1 MLRQYAADLRVR
13 TKLALMVLLPLAF
26 LVVFSAS
33 AVIEKMQVA
42 RDMANLRPLAEL
54 SARISALVHE
64 LQAERGETGLFL
76 VEGESGAYSLRAQRV
91 RVSPKIAALRDS
103 LRTFDVGHF
112 GSAFAAN
119 TASAMAKLDS
129 LQEHRRSVDAR
140 QIQGP
145 EAIAFY
151 TELDALLFRVIDQVS
166 QVSADGDVT
175 RRIAAY
181 EDFLQAKER
190 TGIEAVVGAVAF
202 GQDKFAP
209 GAFQTFT
216 SCIVEEGLYRSLFL
230 SLATPHQGA
239 LYARELDNAHVP
251 AEPVKAGLVNE
262 QTSRMRATAFERA
275 ATGQFGVDSAYWLAM
290 MSAKIDALKVV
301 EDTLSRELLTKA
313 GASEHQA
320 SLALTVNLLVM
331 SLVVLASVVM
341 VLLIPRSITRPLAR
355 AVTVAQSIAR
365 GDLSTRIETTARD
378 ETGQLLVAMR
388 TMTERLTDLLREV
401 GVGAGE
407 LSSLAAR
414 VAGTSVTLSR
424 GTGEQ
429 ATSVK
434 EAAVSLQEM
443 TATVSV
449 TAKNCGRMEQAALA
463 GSRDADQ
470 AARTVRDTVEAM
482 KSIAS
487 KVGLIEEIASRTNL
501 LAINATIEAAGAGE
515 YGRGFAVVA
524 MEVRK
529 LAERSTVS
537 AREIRELMS
546 SSLGIAARSGEM
558 LMRLVPSIQ
567 TTAGLVQEV
576 TVASKEQAIGIAQI
590 QQAMTQLDGV
600 TRDSAAAANAMSTAA
615 DQLSQRASGLRA
627 LMAFFRLAQHG
638 STPPTAAKG
647 NTLLRPDLSRMRV
660 TS

>member
-1 MLRQYAADLRVR
+1 
-13 TKLALMVLLPLAF
+13 
-26 LVVFSAS
+26 
-33 AVIEKMQVA
+33 
-42 RDMANLRPLAEL
+42 
-54 SARISALVHE
+54 
-64 LQAERGETGLFL
+64 
-76 VEGESGAYSLRAQRV
+76 
-91 RVSPKIAALRDS
+91 VSPKIAALRDS

-112 GSAFAAN
+112 GSAFAAK

-140 QIQGP
+140 QIQGA

-151 TELDALLFRVIDQVS
+151 TELNALLFRVIDQVS

-181 EDFLQAKER
+181 EHFLQAKER

-209 GAFQTFT
+209 GAFQTFM
-216 SCIVEEGLYRSLFL
+216 SSIVEEGLYRSLFL
-230 SLATPHQGA
+230 SLATPHQGT

-275 ATGQFGVDSAYWLAM
+275 ATGEFGIDSAYWLAM
-290 MSAKIDALKVV
+290 MSAKIDALKIV
-301 EDTLSRELLTKA
+301 EDALSRELLAKA

-331 SLVVLASVVM
+331 LLVVLASVVM

-355 AVTVAQSIAR
+355 AVTVAKSIAT
-365 GDLSTRIETTARD
+365 GDLSMHIETTARD

-424 GTGEQ
+424 GTSEQ

-470 AARTVRDTVEAM
+470 AARTVKDTVEAM

-627 LMAFFRLAQHG
+627 LMAFFRLAQNG
-638 STPPTAAKG
+638 STPPQAAKG
-647 NTLLRPDLSRMRV
+647 NRLLRPDLSQMRV